1 MRGAAGIA
9 AALWLCGNA
18 VFAEPII
25 VGADYTAPTTRY
37 PHGVLGD
44 NVEYGRLNL
53 RFADQPVQTIT
64 LPQDHVFEDVAPR
77 LWDVT
82 GDGIPEVVVIESDAG
97 KGAALV
103 IYGPDGKLA
112 ETPHIGTR
120 NRWLAPIAAADL
132 DGDGHIEIAYI
143 DRPHLAKTLRVWR
156 FQNGALTQ
164 IAAVQ
169 GLTNHKIGWAFIAGG
184 LSACDGP
191 ELITADANWRRI
203 IATRFLDG
211 VLKHRDLGAYRGPES
226 LDHATEC

>member
-1 MRGAAGIA
+1 MRRAAVIA
-9 AALWLCGNA
+9 AALWLCGTS
-18 VFAEPII
+18 VFAEPLI
-25 VGADYTAPTTRY
+25 VGAQFEAPTTRY

-44 NVEYGRLNL
+44 EVEYGQLVLTFEDRSK
-53 RFADQPVQTIT
+53 RVFT
-64 LPQDHVFEDVAPR
+64 LPQDHVFEDVEPR

-82 GDGIPEVVVIESDAG
+82 GDGTPEAVVIESDAD

-103 IYGPDGKLA
+103 VYGPKGKLA

-156 FQNGALTQ
+156 FEDGALTQ
-164 IAAVQ
+164 VAAVK

-184 LSACDGP
+184 LRQCDGP
-191 ELITADANWRRI
+191 ELVTADANWRRI
-203 IATRFLDG
+203 IATRLEG
-211 VLKHRDLGAYRGPES
+211 GELKHRDLDRYRGPDS
-226 LDHATEC
+226 LDRATVC

>member
-1 MRGAAGIA
+1 MRGAAGLA

-53 RFADQPVQTIT
+53 RFADQPVQKIT

-82 GDGIPEVVVIESDAG
+82 GDGLPEVVVIESDAG

-103 IYGPDGKLA
+103 VYGPDGKLA

-132 DGDGHIEIAYI
+132 DGDGHVEIAYI

-156 FQNGALTQ
+156 FKDGALSQ

-184 LSACDGP
+184 LRACDGP

-203 IATRFLDG
+203 IATRFADG